1 MSSSSSFRSP
11 PSAPPA
17 PPLQCCSVSGHQS
30 SLRCSK
36 CLGALYCSVN
46 CQKQDWKEH
55 KVISKQAERA
65 KSSLENQGCQTVEEI
80 DAELEKDRR
89 LAELG
94 GAKSQYNVGVLYF
107 TGCGCLQDRRGKVA

>member
-1 MSSSSSFRSP
+1 M
-11 PSAPPA
+11 
-17 PPLQCCSVSGHQS
+17 
-30 SLRCSK
+30 
-36 CLGALYCSVN
+36 
-46 CQKQDWKEH
+46 
-55 KVISKQAERA
+55 ISKQAERA